1 MEPVVDVADFSTVKL
16 KKYKNP
22 KGGME
27 KLCEHDCSNYSEVC
41 KILNCFHASFSAYIC
56 CCCMTPIALLL
67 LVILLSI
74 PFYLICFCPPLL
86 IVLSALPCLRSER
99 SGVYDFLDGSNKNR
113 ADPAEAGHVVRS

>member
-1 MEPVVDVADFSTVKL
+1 MFVMMELVVNFSTVKL
-16 KKYKNP
+16 KKFKNP

-27 KLCEHDCSNYSEVC
+27 KLCDCDC
-41 KILNCFHASFSAYIC
+41 GILNCFHASFSAYIC

-113 ADPAEAGHVVRS
+113 ADPAEVGHVVRS